1 MDILPKEKQRIA
13 CLYAIP
19 LVCGLGVLASPVD
32 GQNAPTYSVTRSQ
45 ASGTWTSTEAA
56 VVNRELS
63 ERVREALHAER
74 YLYDRHVEVTVEG
87 NVVVLS
93 GFVFSASELQ
103 DALRIARKA
112 AGNRPVADNLSLE
125 RDFRR

>member
-1 MDILPKEKQRIA
+1 M
-13 CLYAIP
+13 
-19 LVCGLGVLASPVD
+19 
-32 GQNAPTYSVTRSQ
+32 
-45 ASGTWTSTEAA
+45 
-56 VVNRELS
+56 NRELS
-63 ERVREALHAER
+63 ERVRAALHADP

-93 GFVFSASELQ
+93 GFVFSAWELQ

-112 AGNRPVADNLSLE
+112 AGNRLVADNLSIE

>member
-1 MDILPKEKQRIA
+1 M
-13 CLYAIP
+13 
-19 LVCGLGVLASPVD
+19 
-32 GQNAPTYSVTRSQ
+32 
-45 ASGTWTSTEAA
+45 
-56 VVNRELS
+56 NRELS
-63 ERVREALHAER
+63 ERVRAALHADP

-93 GFVFSASELQ
+93 GFVFSAWELQ

-112 AGNRPVADNLSLE
+112 AGDRPVTDNLSLE

>member
-1 MDILPKEKQRIA
+1 M
-13 CLYAIP
+13 
-19 LVCGLGVLASPVD
+19 
-32 GQNAPTYSVTRSQ
+32 
-45 ASGTWTSTEAA
+45 
-56 VVNRELS
+56 NRELS
-63 ERVREALHAER
+63 ERVRAALHADP

-93 GFVFSASELQ
+93 GFVFSAWELQ

-112 AGNRPVADNLSLE
+112 AGNRPVADNLSIE